1 MQLVLATVGATPAP
15 ATAPDHSLVA
25 TVWDLAWKGGPV
37 MIPIAIAS
45 LFGLAIVIERLFSL
59 RKSRVVPPDF
69 VAQVHAAFRD
79 GSDRALAFCR
89 DHPCDPGLRS
99 KRIEEAGLRAAAGLR
114 RNLRGLSVV
123 VAVSPLPGLLGTIF
137 GMIKAF
143 RTVAQSAEALG
154 RTELL
159 AGGIYEAMV
168 ATAAGLTFAIPA
180 LLAYHWLAAKA
191 DSLVL
196 DIDDACNQLADAPD
210 LVTAPAAPQLRR
222 EPQAVALGA
231 A

>member
-1 MQLVLATVGATPAP
+1 
-15 ATAPDHSLVA
+15 
-25 TVWDLAWKGGPV
+25 

-89 DHPCDPGLRS
+89 DHPCPVASVASVALRYRHDDPGLRS